1 MNVPNEN
8 NTQMEEENKMLYESN
23 ANNSALGMTI
33 DALDHRFSL
42 PEENKGTCCLIVDQI
57 ERA

>member
-8 NTQMEEENKMLYESN
+8 NTQMDEENKMLYESN

-42 PEENKGTCCLIVDQI
+42 QKKIKVLVV
-57 ERA
+57 